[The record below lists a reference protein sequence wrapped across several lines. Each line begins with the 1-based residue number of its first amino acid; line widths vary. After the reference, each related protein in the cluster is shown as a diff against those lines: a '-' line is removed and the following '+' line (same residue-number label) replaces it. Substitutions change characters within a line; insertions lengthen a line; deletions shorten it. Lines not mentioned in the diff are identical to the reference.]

1 MIADEL
7 TYQILQAFGFAPTAE
22 QAAAIGTFCRFLID
36 RDDRVA
42 MILRGSA
49 GTGKTTLAGAMVKAL
64 AGLHQRMV
72 LLAPTGRAAK
82 VFSIGRAMP
91 HTPFT
96 AASTGRSRWTRRAR
110 IFGLNFNKH
119 SDTLFIVDEASMI
132 SDSGRG
138 SEMLSFGTG
147 RLLDDLIEYVYS
159 GRNCRLMLIGDRAQL
174 PPVGEE
180 ESPALSAEVL
190 GGYG

>member
-72 LLAPTGRAAK
+72 LLAPYWPRGQG
-82 VFSIGRAMP
+82 VFDRGGP
-91 HTPFT
+91 C
-96 AASTGRSRWTRRAR
+96 R
-110 IFGLNFNKH
+110 IHH
-119 SDTLFIVDEASMI
+119 SPQHLPAEVD
-132 SDSGRG
+132 GRG
-138 SEMLSFGTG
+138 G
-147 RLLDDLIEYVYS
+147 R
-159 GRNCRLMLIGDRAQL
+159 GFR
-174 PPVGEE
+174 P
-180 ESPALSAEVL
+180 
-190 GGYG
+190 

>member
-72 LLAPTGRAAK
+72 LLAPTGARPRC
-82 VFSIGRAMP
+82 FRSGRAMP

-110 IFGLNFNKH
+110 ISALTSTNIPTRCL
-119 SDTLFIVDEASMI
+119 SSM
-132 SDSGRG
+132 R
-138 SEMLSFGTG
+138 
-147 RLLDDLIEYVYS
+147 R
-159 GRNCRLMLIGDRAQL
+159 R
-174 PPVGEE
+174 
-180 ESPALSAEVL
+180 
-190 GGYG
+190 